1 MRNNSS
7 IKTMLV
13 FLAMLLPLAAFAGQ
27 PVKGVVN
34 DATGYPLVGVMV
46 YEPGTSNGTM
56 TDLDGNYELTVSSE
70 KANISFSIMGYLE
83 HTENVAGRTV
93 INATLQDDTQTLE
106 EVVVVGYGVQ
116 KKGTMTGSVASVNSE
131 ALTKAP
137 TDNVSN
143 MLGGKLPGLVS
154 RQTSGL
160 PGENQA
166 EIYIRGV
173 STTGSSA
180 PLVLVDGVERDFSNL
195 DPSHHILQQKPHL

>member
-1 MRNNSS
+1 MKNHFS
-7 IKTMLV
+7 IRTLLMT
-13 FLAMLLPLAAFAGQ
+13 LALLLPVAAFAGT
-27 PVKGVVN
+27 PLKGVVS

-46 YEPGTSNGTM
+46 YEQGTSNGTM
-56 TDLDGNYELTVSSE
+56 TDLDGNYELTVSSD
-70 KANISFSIMGYLE
+70 KAVVAFSLMGYLE
-83 HTENVAGRTV
+83 HTEVVNGRST
-93 INATLQDDTQTLE
+93 INAVLQDDTQTLD

-116 KKGTMTGSVASVNSE
+116 KKGTLTGSVASVNSE

-154 RQTSGL
+154 RQTTGL

-195 DPSHHILQQKPHL
+195 DPSVLS